1 MNDQDTQEKQDVGQE
16 TPDSVAISETQDTH
30 PTAPEAESPAE
41 APAPQAAAEPAE
53 PEHPAEPAEAAPQAT
68 EEPVEAA
75 AEKAPESEEKKG
87 FGEILAEFEHDA
99 PKKRDK
105 TAVGGKVSGTI
116 LSIGEEW
123 VFVDLGAK
131 SEGRIAAAELKDAEG
146 NLTVKEG
153 DTLEAT
159 VTGTDPESGA
169 LLLKRKAGGKG
180 KRTEVSAEIK
190 QAFESGL
197 PVEGMVTGLNK
208 GGAEVQVYGMRAFC
222 PLSQLD
228 LRYVEDP
235 QRFVGQ
241 KLQFKISRL
250 EEGNRGGRGPN
261 IVLSRRALLEDEQQ
275 TKASET
281 REKLQ
286 VGATLTGKVT
296 SLTTYGAFVDL
307 GGIEGMLHVSEIGH
321 SRTAHP
327 QDVFQ
332 VGQEVEVQVIKIEK
346 GKDEKRPERISLS
359 RRALEKDPW
368 RDAVSRFPEGTE
380 TTGKVARTETF
391 GAFVELAPGL
401 EGLVHISEIGGGRRL
416 NHAKEAVQP
425 GQEVQVRVLGS
436 IPRGGASRSPCPPS
450 AAASV
455 VVTAASGASAAG
467 TTGATGETAGIGT
480 TVATT
485 AGTGRSTPPPPPQ
498 PPARASARWPTSS
511 RAARRSSEAGA
522 PSGRTLTPPNPLSP
536 SLPPPAGREGA
547 TAQAAGSRLFSLFS
561 RRTGGRLGEEGRGDE
576 GLGRGNLAA
585 TSVPALPPTALRR
598 RLLPVLLLRIGVEMM
613 QHAMEDRR
621 HQDRGDRDDD
631 EAGVEGVEAGEELA
645 GLGLRRIDRPHAAE
659 QHGGIEEGVDPVQ
672 LLEEVIPRHSHDE

>member
-1 MNDQDTQEKQDVGQE
+1 MNDQDTQEKQELGQE
-16 TPDSVAISETQDTH
+16 ASDSVAVSDTQDNPSPQETQAAVEAPPADT
-30 PTAPEAESPAE
+30 PQAASEAPPADAVQAAE
-41 APAPQAAAEPAE
+41 APPEKPQETAEK
-53 PEHPAEPAEAAPQAT
+53 PQEIAGKPQEAT
-68 EEPVEAA
+68 EKPQETT
-75 AEKAPESEEKKG
+75 EEKKG
-87 FGEILAEFEHDA
+87 FAEILAEFEHDT
-99 PKKRDK
+99 PKKKRDEQG
-105 TAVGGKVSGTI
+105 AGSKVSGKI

-123 VFVDLGAK
+123 IFVDVGGK

-159 VTGTDPESGA
+159 ITGTDPESGA

-261 IVLSRRALLEDEQQ
+261 IVLSRRALLEEEQQ
-275 TKASET
+275 SKAAET

-332 VGQEVEVQVIKIEK
+332 VGQEIEVQVIKIEK

-416 NHAKEAVQP
+416 NHAREAVQP
-425 GQEVQVRVLGS
+425 GQEVQVRVLG
-436 IPRGGASRSPCPPS
+436 
-450 AAASV
+450 V
-455 VVTAASGASAAG
+455 DT
-467 TTGATGETAGIGT
+467 
-480 TVATT
+480 
-485 AGTGRSTPPPPPQ
+485 
-498 PPARASARWPTSS
+498 
-511 RAARRSSEAGA
+511 ARRRISLSMSAVGGGGGDRSER
-522 PSGRTLTPPNPLSP
+522 SERSD
-536 SLPPPAGREGA
+536 RD
-547 TAQAAGSRLFSLFS
+547 
-561 RRTGGRLGEEGRGDE
+561 RG
-576 GLGRGNLAA
+576 
-585 TSVPALPPTALRR
+585 
-598 RLLPVLLLRIGVEMM
+598 
-613 QHAMEDRR
+613 
-621 HQDRGDRDDD
+621 DRGDRDNRRDD
-631 EAGVEGVEAGEELA
+631 RREEYASAGSSAAAGSGFGSMA
-645 GLGLRRIDRPHAAE
+645 DFFSR
-659 QHGGIEEGVDPVQ
+659 
-672 LLEEVIPRHSHDE
+672 SKKK